1 MSYDV
6 INGYGKQTFPDL
18 MKIMTD
24 SINRHFDTDYTT
36 DTVVG
41 SNHFKFF
48 YGGLQLVMETENKI
62 AELGVKIADYI
73 RTVNESIQA
82 PVSSVDGTI
91 QYFKKNLGL
100 NVSLRAIT
108 DVSLAGKPKIA
119 VDIDSAS
126 ADFESRKQQ
135 IFDAL
140 RLSQT
145 EGLYWFNPST
155 TPADNE
161 YRGESSALNGQ
172 AFPYAFYI
180 PREVPIYV
188 RITVTRSRD
197 NLSFQLNVTQIREIF
212 ESNFAKMYSIGRDFE
227 GDTYLS
233 TCDIKS
239 AASIVVEWSDDNINW
254 SSAVREMEFDT
265 KITLKNV
272 EVIEG

>member
-254 SSAVREMEFDT
+254 FSAVREMEFDT

>member
-1 MSYDV
+1 MLFRS
-6 INGYGKQTFPDL
+6 
-18 MKIMTD
+18 
-24 SINRHFDTDYTT
+24 
-36 DTVVG
+36 
-41 SNHFKFF
+41 HFKFF

-197 NLSFQLNVTQIREIF
+197 NLAFQLNVTQIREIF